1 MKVTAIIPEDL
12 VKEAK
17 MLSNANNITDTMIIA
32 LNTYVSLQKIREMGE
47 GVKKN
52 PLKFEYTAQEIREL
66 NS

>member
-32 LNTYVSLQKIREMGE
+32 LNTYVSLQKIRAMGE